1 VPLGGAGTATDVTS
15 ECAAAAGGAAEF
27 LLQDACRTMFAYAF
41 LRLRGIGMGL
51 SIISCDK

>member
-1 VPLGGAGTATDVTS
+1 VPLGGAGTATNVTS